1 MRPSPVCW
9 RALLG
14 LFTLICLRHV
24 DHGLDRYHS
33 VCRGARFAPR
43 LGLVSMLVSYSAW
56 RPLSGFL
63 FVILCCGAPFCQAH
77 VDSHFPCQLC
87 LDVAAHPVESYANWS
102 AGDLH
107 CGIDLLRPLFCER
120 LVAKVAKV
128 AKPPN
133 RTRVP
138 RAATDHCTSN
148 LEVASVPTNTQF
160 VAVSSRSRPFVRM
173 LFLELQPILWVG
185 SWPLWS
191 GHCWRLL

>member
-1 MRPSPVCW
+1 MVLTDTIPCAAVQGS
-9 RALLG
+9 
-14 LFTLICLRHV
+14 
-24 DHGLDRYHS
+24 
-33 VCRGARFAPR
+33 R
-43 LGLVSMLVSYSAW
+43 LGLVSMLVSFSAS
-56 RPLSGFL
+56 LIGFIVCD
-63 FVILCCGAPFCQAH
+63 FVLWCTFCQAH
-77 VDSHFPCQLC
+77 VDSHVAYQPC

-107 CGIDLLRPLFCER
+107 CGIDLLSPLFCER
-120 LVAKVAKV
+120 LVAKVAK
-128 AKPPN
+128 PPK
-133 RTRVP
+133 RTRAP